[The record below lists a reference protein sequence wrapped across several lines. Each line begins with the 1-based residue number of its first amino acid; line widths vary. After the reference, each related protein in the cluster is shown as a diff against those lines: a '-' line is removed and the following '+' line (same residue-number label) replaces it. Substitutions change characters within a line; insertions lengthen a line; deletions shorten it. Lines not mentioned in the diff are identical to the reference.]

1 MHLVRAVCFI
11 LALATAGGQANSA
24 PQGPRARVELD
35 EKMVRETVETVAAVV
50 DREYFDREVASGVKE
65 GLRERLQLG
74 RYTAVESAEELAEL
88 LTEHLH
94 AMTKDKHLAV
104 NYTPPD
110 GETRVSSEARQQSRE
125 LRARRQNY
133 GAEHIQ
139 ILPGNVGYLNFTAF
153 YRPVEAREAL
163 EAAMESLRYADA
175 LILDMRSNLGGNP
188 GTVALLASYLF
199 ETPGQL
205 LFEIVPREG
214 ETKAYYTESPPVTH
228 RDGRR
233 PVFVLTAAT
242 TFSAGEGLAF
252 ILQDQARAQVVG
264 EVTVGAANPGRAYP
278 VGDYFEVVVPNGRF
292 RSAVTGRNW
301 EGVGVI
307 PDIQTTE
314 GEALQVAHR
323 RALQWL
329 LETTKDE
336 NWAETLRQELR
347 RIPPR

>member
-1 MHLVRAVCFI
+1 
-11 LALATAGGQANSA
+11 
-24 PQGPRARVELD
+24 
-35 EKMVRETVETVAAVV
+35 
-50 DREYFDREVASGVKE
+50 
-65 GLRERLQLG
+65 
-74 RYTAVESAEELAEL
+74 
-88 LTEHLH
+88 
-94 AMTKDKHLAV
+94 
-104 NYTPPD
+104 
-110 GETRVSSEARQQSRE
+110 
-125 LRARRQNY
+125 
-133 GAEHIQ
+133 
-139 ILPGNVGYLNFTAF
+139 
-153 YRPVEAREAL
+153 
-163 EAAMESLRYADA
+163 MESLRYADA

-214 ETKAYYTESPPVTH
+214 ETKSYYTESPPATH

-252 ILQDQARAQVVG
+252 ILQDQARAEVVG
-264 EVTVGAANPGRAYP
+264 EVTAGAANPGRGYP
-278 VGDYFEVVVPNGRF
+278 VGDYFQVVVPNARV

-301 EGVGVI
+301 EGVRVI

-323 RALQWL
+323 RALQRL

-336 NWAETLRQELR
+336 NWAETLRQELW

>member
-1 MHLVRAVCFI
+1 
-11 LALATAGGQANSA
+11 
-24 PQGPRARVELD
+24 
-35 EKMVRETVETVAAVV
+35 MVRETVETVAEVV
-50 DREYFDREVASGVKE
+50 DREYFDRGVASQVKE
-65 GLRERLQLG
+65 NLRERLQLG
-74 RYTAVESAEELAEL
+74 HYTAIESAQELAVL

-94 AMTKDKHLAV
+94 ALTTDKHLSV
-104 NYTPPD
+104 NYIPPD
-110 GETRVSSEARQQSRE
+110 DETRVSSEAREQSRE

-153 YRPVEAREAL
+153 YRHGEAREAL

-175 LILDMRSNLGGNP
+175 LILDMRSNSGGNP

-199 ETPGQL
+199 ESPGQL
-205 LFEIVPREG
+205 LFQIVPRNG
-214 ETKAYYTESPPVTH
+214 ETKSYYTESVPQSH

-252 ILQDQARAQVVG
+252 ILQDLARAEVVG
-264 EVTVGAANPGRAYP
+264 EVTAGAANPGRAYP
-278 VGDYFEVVVPNGRF
+278 VNDYFEVVVPNGRV
-292 RSAVTGRNW
+292 RAAVTGRNW

-314 GEALQVAHR
+314 VEALQVAHR
-323 RALQWL
+323 RALQRL
-329 LETTKDE
+329 LETTKDKI
-336 NWAETLRQELR
+336 WADILRKQLQ